1 VTRFLPPNS
10 WRLSFDQGQ
19 HHHSGAGETSRG
31 IFSQLLRVQ
40 SARESMLKGLE
51 VQLKAAEAFLLLK
64 AVPTVPGHFVGT
76 ATPKQHSSPSG
87 PHSVVQIVFRIARAL
102 NLD

>member
-1 VTRFLPPNS
+1 MTCKSHGDTLQTRF
-10 WRLSFDQGQ
+10 
-19 HHHSGAGETSRG
+19 
-31 IFSQLLRVQ
+31 Q

-76 ATPKQHSSPSG
+76 ATPKQHS
-87 PHSVVQIVFRIARAL
+87 
-102 NLD
+102 

>member
-1 VTRFLPPNS
+1 MQTRF
-10 WRLSFDQGQ
+10 
-19 HHHSGAGETSRG
+19 
-31 IFSQLLRVQ
+31 Q

-76 ATPKQHSSPSG
+76 ATPKQHS
-87 PHSVVQIVFRIARAL
+87 
-102 NLD
+102 